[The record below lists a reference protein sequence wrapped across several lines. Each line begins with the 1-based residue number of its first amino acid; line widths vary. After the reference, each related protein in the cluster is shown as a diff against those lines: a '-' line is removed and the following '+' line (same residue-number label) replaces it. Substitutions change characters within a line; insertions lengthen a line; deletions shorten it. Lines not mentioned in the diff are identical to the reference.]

1 MLLCALDSAIA
12 IDWLI
17 DWLISNPLHRVDNA
31 VCLFV
36 CLLLHVLFVFPHC
49 SVQVQVHFRGHAPI
63 TPHYSPL
70 CFVGHVF
77 ALNTHAHARSARS
90 LTVTI
95 TPSFV
100 PHTHRVNPH
109 AANYTLVR
117 QNSASPTWIIT
128 PSLRSVSV
136 RHTPVSSHHLAALRT
151 HSLFRINLT
160 LSIQTLNINISIYI
174 HCVFTMYK
182 TRDAPE
188 RSVLRSKTHQAVVF
202 I

>member
-36 CLLLHVLFVFPHC
+36 CLLLRVVCFPTLFC
-49 SVQVQVHFRGHAPI
+49 SSAGSFQRTAPI
-63 TPHYSPL
+63 TPHYSPP

-174 HCVFTMYK
+174 HCLFTMYK